1 MVMVFFFFTEM
12 GLQCITIVELNVLD
26 KQTEIPPFSVL
37 ATQTWL

>member
-26 KQTEIPPFSVL
+26 KQTFSVL